1 MELSDALAWAA
12 TRKHCVL
19 ITIRSNGRPQSSD
32 VVYAVMGDEIRI
44 SVTGDRAKTRNLA
57 RDPRAVIHITDPG
70 SWSYLS
76 LEGDVELTPITTA
89 PDDATADD
97 LVDVYRAV
105 AGEHDDWAEV
115 RQAMIDEGRQVI
127 VFRPTKVTGQI
138 H

>member
-1 MELSDALAWAA
+1 MELSAALAWAA
-12 TRKHCVL
+12 ERKHCVL
-19 ITIRSNGRPQSSD
+19 ITIRGNGRPQSSD

-76 LEGDVELTPITTA
+76 FEGDVELTPITTA

-97 LVDVYRAV
+97 LVAVYRAV
-105 AGEHDDWAEV
+105 AGEHDDWAEF

-127 VFRPTKVTGQI
+127 VFTPTKVTGQT

>member
-1 MELSDALAWAA
+1 MDLGAALAWAA
-12 TRKHCVL
+12 ERKHCVL
-19 ITIRSNGRPQSSD
+19 ITIRGNGRPQSSD

-44 SVTGDRAKTRNLA
+44 SVTGGRAKTRNLA

-76 LEGDVELTPITTA
+76 FEGDVRLTPITVA

-97 LVDVYRAV
+97 LVAVYRAV
-105 AGEHDDWAEV
+105 AGEHDDWADF
-115 RQAMIDEGRQVI
+115 RRAMIDEGRQVV
-127 VFRPTKVTGQI
+127 VFTPTKVTGQI

>member
-1 MELSDALAWAA
+1 MELSAALAWAA
-12 TRKHCVL
+12 ERKHCVL
-19 ITIRSNGRPQSSD
+19 ITIRGNGRPQSSD

-57 RDPRAVIHITDPG
+57 RDPRAVIHSTDPG

-76 LEGDVELTPITTA
+76 FEGDVELTPITTA

-97 LVDVYRAV
+97 LVAVYRAV
-105 AGEHDDWAEV
+105 AGEHDDWAEF

-127 VFRPTKVTGQI
+127 VFTPTKVTGQT

>member
-1 MELSDALAWAA
+1 MELSTALAWASE
-12 TRKHCVL
+12 RKHCVL
-19 ITIRSNGRPQSSD
+19 ITIRGSGRPQSSD

-57 RDPRAVIHITDPG
+57 RDPRCVIHITDPG
-70 SWSYLS
+70 SWSYVS
-76 LEGDVELTPITTA
+76 FEGDVELTPITTS

-97 LVDVYRAV
+97 LVAVYRVV
-105 AGEHDDWAEV
+105 AGEHDDWDEF

-127 VFRPTKVTGQI
+127 IFRPTKVTGQI

>member
-1 MELSDALAWAA
+1 MELGAALAWAA
-12 TRKHCVL
+12 ERKHCVL
-19 ITIRSNGRPQSSD
+19 ITVRGNGRPQSSD

-76 LEGDVELTPITTA
+76 FEGDVELTPITTA

-97 LVDVYRAV
+97 LVAVYQAV
-105 AGEHDDWAEV
+105 AGEHDNWPEF
-115 RQAMIDEGRQVI
+115 RQAMIDEGRQVV